1 MNSGH
6 LTLLN
11 MALEYLGDRSSDFSV
26 YAKRIT
32 SQLTLLQSR
41 GRPLT
46 TGDWVGMAKI
56 LSMEAISRDIGA
68 ERIAKTVYPLV
79 DGLGQ
84 YATTLSYIPAP
95 FACQQLLSLSGT
107 QVSPQVRRLMTDVIV
122 QLQTLVKASRQAPFQ
137 PK

>member
-1 MNSGH
+1 
-6 LTLLN
+6 
-11 MALEYLGDRSSDFSV
+11 MALAYLADRSSDFSV
-26 YAKRIT
+26 YATRIT
-32 SQLTLLQSR
+32 TQLALLQSR

-56 LSMEAISRDIGA
+56 LSMEAISRNIGA
-68 ERIAKTVYPLV
+68 ERIAKSIYPLV

-95 FACQQLLSLSGT
+95 FACQQLLSLTGT
-107 QVSPQVRRLMTDVIV
+107 QASPQVRRLMTDVIAE
-122 QLQTLVKASRQAPFQ
+122 LQQLVKANRSQPFQ